1 MFVRVNQS
9 ATAEQIAAIRSRAT
23 EAGLAVY
30 DEPTER
36 GLTLALLGPKGF
48 DEKLSGELVAMPGVA
63 SVARPSRAYRLSSQE
78 FREEPTVVKVR
89 DAVIGGG
96 SLTSG
101 NAVITED
108 VPPNALAYGR
118 NACAGLNLIGLR
130 RRGLPLETVAEL
142 KKAYHLVYAPGG
154 NCTALAQA
162 GVTSGAYLSAEA
174 AAFLHFFLGG
184 KRGRFIQPA

>member
-1 MFVRVNQS
+1 MFVRINQS

-48 DEKLSGELVAMPGVA
+48 DEKLSDELVAMPGVA

-96 SLTSG
+96 SKNVLT
-101 NAVITED
+101 D
-108 VPPNALAYGR
+108 
-118 NACAGLNLIGLR
+118 
-130 RRGLPLETVAEL
+130 
-142 KKAYHLVYAPGG
+142 
-154 NCTALAQA
+154 
-162 GVTSGAYLSAEA
+162 
-174 AAFLHFFLGG
+174 
-184 KRGRFIQPA
+184 